1 MWLSHYAKGVLV
13 LQAETV
19 NVDHDFQHEVSE
31 GRINFRALMR
41 WESGLGLVLV
51 ASFVI
56 GTFASSQ
63 FLTSANFFNIGL
75 SVGDIA
81 IMALPLTLI
90 VISGEIDL
98 SVASTLGLSSSLLG
112 YLWIHGWPIQLIL
125 PVVLVV
131 GALLG
136 FINGFLVTKLGLPS
150 LAVTIGTLTLYRGI
164 ALILLGSNI
173 VSNFPAS
180 YTTIGVTPIPGT
192 PLPWSVGIFL
202 LLAIV
207 FGVVAHFTP
216 IGRSIFAIGSNAEAA
231 AYSGIKVKQI
241 KMRLY
246 ILSGVVCSLAGI
258 LFTFRLATAEYD
270 NATGLELNA
279 VSIVLLAGV
288 SIFGGRGTIL
298 GVVLAA
304 ATVGAIG
311 NALLLANFPQ
321 QAMGLINGGL
331 LLISV
336 FVPNARDLTARF
348 RGRAKRG
355 RLVGTKVG

>member
-1 MWLSHYAKGVLV
+1 M
-13 LQAETV
+13 LQAETIELKDDIDSNRGAKGSFDV
-19 NVDHDFQHEVSE
+19 RSLV
-31 GRINFRALMR
+31 R
-41 WESGLGLVLV
+41 WESGLGIVLIASLIIGTV
-51 ASFVI
+51 ASP
-56 GTFASSQ
+56 Q

-98 SVASTLGLSSSLLG
+98 SVASILGLSSSLLG
-112 YLWIHGWPIQLIL
+112 FLWIHGWPIQLII
-125 PVVLVV
+125 PVVLID
-131 GALLG
+131 GAILG

-180 YTTIGVTPIPGT
+180 YTTIGVNPIPGT

-202 LLAIV
+202 ILALI

-216 IGRSIFAIGSNAEAA
+216 LGRSIFAIGSNSEAA

-288 SIFGGRGTIL
+288 SIFGGRGTII

-336 FVPNARDLTARF
+336 FVPNARELFGRLRGHYAR
-348 RGRAKRG
+348 R
-355 RLVGTKVG
+355 RLVGLRRG

>member
-1 MWLSHYAKGVLV
+1 M
-13 LQAETV
+13 LQAETIDLKDDLHPESGK
-19 NVDHDFQHEVSE
+19 NHLDIRSF
-31 GRINFRALMR
+31 MR
-41 WESGLGLVLV
+41 WESGLGIVLV
-51 ASFVI
+51 ASLVI
-56 GTFASSQ
+56 GTLASSQ
-63 FLTSANFFNIGL
+63 FLSSANFFNIGL

-202 LLAIV
+202 VLALV

-216 IGRSIFAIGSNAEAA
+216 LGRSIFAIGSNAEAA

-246 ILSGVVCSLAGI
+246 ILSGVICSLAGI

-321 QAMGLINGGL
+321 QAMGLIYGGL

-336 FVPNARDLTARF
+336 FVPNARELALRF
-348 RGRAKRG
+348 KGQLARG
-355 RLVGTKVG
+355 RLVGSRRG

>member
-1 MWLSHYAKGVLV
+1 MLQVDSVKAGDIEGGTAKSNSFEIRNLV
-13 LQAETV
+13 
-19 NVDHDFQHEVSE
+19 
-31 GRINFRALMR
+31 R
-41 WESGLGLVLV
+41 WESGLAVVLI
-51 ASFVI
+51 ASLVI
-56 GTFASSQ
+56 GTVASPQ
-63 FLTSANFFNIGL
+63 FITSANFFNIGL

-90 VISGEIDL
+90 VITGEIDL

-112 YLWIHGWPIQLIL
+112 YLWIHGWPMQLIL
-125 PVVLVV
+125 PVVVIV

-150 LAVTIGTLTLYRGI
+150 LAVTIGTLTLYRGV

-173 VSNFPAS
+173 VSNFPTTF
-180 YTTIGVTPIPGT
+180 TTIGVTPIPGT
-192 PLPWSVGIFL
+192 PLPWSVGIFIV
-202 LLAIV
+202 LALI

-216 IGRSIFAIGSNAEAA
+216 LGRSIFAIGANAEAA
-231 AYSGIKVKQI
+231 AYSGIKVKAI
-241 KMRLY
+241 KLRLY
-246 ILSGVVCSLAGI
+246 VLSGIICSIAGI

-331 LLISV
+331 LLVSV
-336 FVPNARDLTARF
+336 FVPNSRDLVNRF
-348 RGRAKRG
+348 KGQIGRV
-355 RLVGTKVG
+355 RLVGTRRG